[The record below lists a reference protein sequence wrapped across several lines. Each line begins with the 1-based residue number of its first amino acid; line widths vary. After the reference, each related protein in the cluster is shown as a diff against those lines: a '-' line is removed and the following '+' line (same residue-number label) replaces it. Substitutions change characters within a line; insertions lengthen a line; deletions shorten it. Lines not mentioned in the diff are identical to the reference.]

1 LPESVPE
8 PPVDE
13 VVVFEGLFADRLR
26 MPLHPVL
33 MNILQKLQVEL
44 HQLTPN
50 SHRAAFEIHLG
61 G

>member
-50 SHRAAFEIHLG
+50 SF
-61 G
+61 